1 MQGLWRQMKVVRAGH
16 TLVVVVNPLSYAL
29 LKVRMAASVATRQ
42 FLSNMKETTR
52 ERFLPQLA
60 PRLCLN
66 RCEGGGGGMW
76 TRIDGNSSRNQKEPT
91 DSLRL
96 AFVLTARLLSPPYP
110 GTMWPK
116 ASASTRRTRG
126 SCCLAITAV
135 RLWSGTLMTRYALTC
150 YILIPVPAC
159 LYCCFH

>member
-1 MQGLWRQMKVVRAGH
+1 MKVVRAGH

-66 RCEGGGGGMW
+66 RCEGGGGECGQ
-76 TRIDGNSSRNQKEPT
+76 G
-91 DSLRL
+91 
-96 AFVLTARLLSPPYP
+96 
-110 GTMWPK
+110 
-116 ASASTRRTRG
+116 
-126 SCCLAITAV
+126 
-135 RLWSGTLMTRYALTC
+135 
-150 YILIPVPAC
+150 
-159 LYCCFH
+159 